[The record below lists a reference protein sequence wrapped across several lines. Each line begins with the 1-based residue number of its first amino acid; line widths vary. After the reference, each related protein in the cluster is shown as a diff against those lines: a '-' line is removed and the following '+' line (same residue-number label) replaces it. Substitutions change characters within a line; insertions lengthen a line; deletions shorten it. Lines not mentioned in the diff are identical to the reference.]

1 MSVKKNTPLVSD
13 HWLLGCIK
21 TFPKDPL
28 QFMEDKL
35 KEHGDFLRINM
46 LVKKLYITSNP
57 DVIKHILQTNQK
69 NYIKDYAYRQLK
81 LALGNGLLINEGEH
95 WKKQRRLAQP
105 AFYKKRLETLF
116 QIMVSISQ
124 EYCDS
129 LEAKRGE
136 QKSTNMLSEMMHVTS
151 KIVMETL
158 LGSELGEKLSH
169 VESNITVAQK
179 QIVRRIRKPF
189 SIPFTYLDGSH
200 KEFMNNITE
209 FDEFIFSVIDKRNQ
223 QPEKDYPDLLN
234 MLMAARD
241 EDGNPM
247 DKRQLRDEVIT
258 IFVAGHETS
267 ANALSWALYLLSKH
281 PEICKKLKTEITN
294 VLGGNAPKLEDLRN
308 LEYTKMVI
316 DESMRLYPP
325 AYAVGRE
332 NLEEDTILG
341 YNLPKGSPMI
351 SSIWSLHR
359 RPDIWEQPEAFLPE
373 RFAPD
378 KVKQRSKWHYIPFG
392 AGPRMCIGNHFA
404 IMEIQILLV
413 MLLQRFEFVLDESHP
428 VIPEPLITLRPK
440 DGLMMWV
447 K

>member
-1 MSVKKNTPLVSD
+1 MSSRINPPLVSD
-13 HWLLGCIK
+13 HWLYGCAK
-21 TFPKDPL
+21 TFPSNPL
-28 QFMEDKL
+28 QFMENKL
-35 KEHGDFLRINM
+35 KEHGDFLIINM
-46 LVKKLYITSNP
+46 VVKKLYITSNP
-57 DVIKHILQTNQK
+57 EIIKYVLQTNQK

-116 QIMVSISQ
+116 QIMVDISQ

-129 LEAKRGE
+129 LEAKKG
-136 QKSTNMLSEMMHVTS
+136 QQQSTNMLSEMMHVTS

-158 LGSELGEKLSH
+158 LGSELGEKLNH
-169 VESNITVAQK
+169 VETNITVAQK
-179 QIVRRIRKPF
+179 QIVKRIRKPL
-189 SIPFTYLDGSH
+189 SIPFSYLDGSH
-200 KEFMNNITE
+200 KKFMNNITE
-209 FDEFIFSVIDKRNQ
+209 FDEFIFNVIERRNQ
-223 QPEKDYPDLLN
+223 EPDKDHPDLLS

-247 DKRQLRDEVIT
+247 DKRQLRDEIIT

-267 ANALSWALYLLSKH
+267 ANALSWTLYLLSKH
-281 PEICKKLKTEITN
+281 PEICKKLKAEITE
-294 VLGGNAPKLEDLRN
+294 VLGGNSPKMEDLRS
-308 LEYTKMVI
+308 LVYTKMVI

-332 NLEEDTILG
+332 NLEDDDLFG
-341 YNLPKGSPMI
+341 YKLPKGSPMI

-359 RPDIWEQPEAFLPE
+359 RPDLWENPEEFNPQRFTPE
-373 RFAPD
+373 
-378 KVKQRSKWHYIPFG
+378 KVKARSKWHYIPFG

-413 MLLQRFEFVLDESHP
+413 MMLQRFDFVLDESCP